1 MKTKGRRR
9 LEKRRGGP
17 GASSAFGWSLLNTIV
32 ARFATLGIGIVLAR
46 VLGPEEFG
54 TFAVALVVL
63 MAILSFNE
71 LGVSLAI
78 VRWPQDP
85 KHIAP
90 TVNTISV
97 VASIIIFCGAYVLTP
112 AVATAMGDPEATKVI
127 QLLLVSV
134 LINGAVATPAAL
146 LQRRFQERTRMVIDQ
161 TNVWVG
167 AIISLVLALM
177 GFGAMSLAIGR
188 LAGSLISGVMFLA
201 ASPLPYRF
209 GWNREVAPQLLRF
222 GLPLA
227 GSSIVVFAVGYA
239 DQLTVGAALG
249 ATALGFYVLA
259 FNLSSW
265 PMSIVSQPLRRVAPA
280 AFSHLQANPAGL
292 GRTMSTLMGLLAVC
306 TVPLFAFVSGASR
319 SLVEFIYGSQW
330 LPSAAVLS
338 FLVFSALVRLA
349 YELMYDYLVVLGRTG
364 TVFAV
369 QLVSLCIMVPALLL
383 GGYLRGLVGLSAA
396 HALVSWL
403 VILPMYGF
411 QLSRAGVKISAI
423 VRRALSPVLIGL
435 GVGIASYYITL
446 FIPSTFWGLAAGGT
460 LAFICTA
467 TMLYVRRAD
476 LAVVRGIGQAKTEA
490 EPVGDAT
497 TVSVAKEELQ

>member
-1 MKTKGRRR
+1 MKSTSGLR
-9 LEKRRGGP
+9 LEKQRGGS
-17 GASSAFGWSLLNTIV
+17 GASGAFGWSLLNTVV

-112 AVATAMGDPEATKVI
+112 AVATAMGDPEATRVV

-134 LINGAVATPAAL
+134 LVNGAVATPAAL
-146 LQRRFQERTRMVIDQ
+146 LQRRFLERTRMFIDQ

-188 LAGSLISGVMFLA
+188 LAGSLISGVMFLI

-209 GWNREVAPQLLRF
+209 GWNRQVAPQLLRF

-239 DQLTVGAALG
+239 DQLTVGTALG

-259 FNLSSW
+259 FNLASW
-265 PMSIVSQPLRRVAPA
+265 PMSIISQPLRRVAPA
-280 AFSHLQANPAGL
+280 AFSHLQADPVEL
-292 GRTMSTLMGLLAVC
+292 RRTMSTLMGLLAVC
-306 TVPLFAFVSGASR
+306 TVPLFAFVSGASG
-319 SLVEFIYGSQW
+319 SLVEFIYGPQW

-338 FLVFSALVRLA
+338 FLVFSALVRLV

-364 TVFAV
+364 TVFTV

-383 GGYLRGLVGLSAA
+383 GGHFGGLVGLSAA
-396 HALVSWL
+396 HAAVSWL
-403 VILPMYGF
+403 VILPMYCF
-411 QLSRAGVKISAI
+411 QISRAGVRTSAI
-423 VRRALSPVLIGL
+423 ARRALIPLLLGM

-446 FIPSTFWGLAAGGT
+446 IVPSTFWGLAAGGV
-460 LAFICTA
+460 LMVVCTA
-467 TMLYVRRAD
+467 AMLYLRRAD
-476 LAVVRGIGQAKTEA
+476 LAVVRGIGKAKGDVEA
-490 EPVGDAT
+490 KSNVT
-497 TVSVAKEELQ
+497 TVSIAKEETQ